1 MTTAVHTTPPLR
13 QRPFMQVDVF
23 TAVPYL
29 GNPLAVVLDGTGL
42 SDEAMQSFARWTNLS
57 ETTFVLPPTPEGRAA
72 GADYR
77 VRIFTPGCE
86 LPFAGHPTL
95 GTCHAWLAHGGQPQ
109 ATGPAGEIIEVRQE
123 CAVGVVAL
131 RPLAGGT
138 TASATGSSSG
148 TATTSNPGERQASA
162 VRMAFAAPPLTR
174 STPEAA
180 HLAQV
185 LAALG
190 LQPAQVLA
198 VQSLNNGPEWLG
210 LLLDSPD
217 TVLALSP
224 DHAALRA
231 LNQKVGVAALQPATP
246 DLPLIAR
253 SSREAR
259 AFATSASAAAANASP
274 TAPATTEPDL
284 WVRAF
289 AAPVG
294 VDEDPVTGSLNASL
308 AQWPMADNLLPQHR
322 RHAYTATQGQA
333 LGRDGLVFLSRHDS
347 GQVWVGGDVSACI
360 RGTVTL

>member
-109 ATGPAGEIIEVRQE
+109 ATGSAGEIIEVRQE

-131 RPLAGGT
+131 RPLAG
-138 TASATGSSSG
+138 SATDSG
-148 TATTSNPGERQASA
+148 M
-162 VRMAFAAPPLTR
+162 RMAFAAPPLTR

-198 VQSLNNGPEWLG
+198 AQSLNNGPEWLG

-259 AFATSASAAAANASP
+259 AFATSPSAVP
-274 TAPATTEPDL
+274 DDEPDL

-308 AQWPMADNLLPQHR
+308 AQWLMADGLLPDHR

-333 LGRDGLVFLSRHDS
+333 LGRDGLVFLSRDDS

-360 RGTVTL
+360 QGTVTL

>member
-1 MTTAVHTTPPLR
+1 MTLR
-13 QRPFMQVDVF
+13 SRPFMQVDVF
-23 TAVPYL
+23 TAVPCL

-42 SDEAMQSFARWTNLS
+42 SDEAMPSCARGTNRS
-57 ETTFVLPPTPEGRAA
+57 EPPCGRPPTPEGRAA

-131 RPLAGGT
+131 RPLAGC
-138 TASATGSSSG
+138 
-148 TATTSNPGERQASA
+148 NPDE
-162 VRMAFAAPPLTR
+162 RMAFAAPPLTR

-180 HLAQV
+180 HLALV

-198 VQSLNNGPEWLG
+198 AQSLNNGPEWLG

-259 AFATSASAAAANASP
+259 AFATSPSAVP
-274 TAPATTEPDL
+274 DDEPDL

-308 AQWPMADNLLPQHR
+308 AQWLMADDLLPPHR

-333 LGRDGLVFLSRHDS
+333 LGRDGLVFLSRDDS

>member
-109 ATGPAGEIIEVRQE
+109 ATGSAGEIIEVRQE

-148 TATTSNPGERQASA
+148 TATTSNPGERPASA
-162 VRMAFAAPPLTR
+162 MRMAFAAPPLTR
-174 STPEAA
+174 STPEAT

-190 LQPAQVLA
+190 LQPAQVQA
-198 VQSLNNGPEWLG
+198 AQSLNNGPEWLG

-231 LNQKVGVAALQPATP
+231 LNQKVGVAALQPTTP

-259 AFATSASAAAANASP
+259 AFATSPSAVPGDA
-274 TAPATTEPDL
+274 PDL

-308 AQWPMADNLLPQHR
+308 AQWLMADGLLPQHR

-333 LGRDGLVFLSRHDS
+333 LGRDGLVFLSRDDS

-360 RGTVTL
+360 QGTVTL

>member
-23 TAVPYL
+23 TAAPYL

-109 ATGPAGEIIEVRQE
+109 ATGPAGEIMEVRQE

-131 RPLAGGT
+131 RPLAG
-138 TASATGSSSG
+138 SAT
-148 TATTSNPGERQASA
+148 ASA

-174 STPEAA
+174 STPEAT

-198 VQSLNNGPEWLG
+198 AQSLNNGPEWLG

-259 AFATSASAAAANASP
+259 AFATSPSAVP
-274 TAPATTEPDL
+274 GDEPDL

-308 AQWPMADNLLPQHR
+308 AQWLMADGLLPAHR

-333 LGRDGLVFLSRHDS
+333 LGRDGLVFLSRDDS

>member
-57 ETTFVLPPTPEGRAA
+57 ETTFVLPPTPAGRAA

-138 TASATGSSSG
+138 TASATESATGSSSG
-148 TATTSNPGERQASA
+148 PATTSSPVERPAST

-198 VQSLNNGPEWLG
+198 AQSLNNGPEWLG

-259 AFATSASAAAANASP
+259 AFATSASAVP
-274 TAPATTEPDL
+274 DDEPDL

-308 AQWPMADNLLPQHR
+308 AQWLMADGLLPAHR
-322 RHAYTATQGQA
+322 SHAYTATQGQA
-333 LGRDGLVFLSRHDS
+333 LGRDGLVFLSRDDS

>member
-131 RPLAGGT
+131 RPLAG
-138 TASATGSSSG
+138 
-148 TATTSNPGERQASA
+148 SNPGM
-162 VRMAFAAPPLTR
+162 RMAFAAPPLTR

-198 VQSLNNGPEWLG
+198 AQSLNNGPEWLG
-210 LLLDSPD
+210 LLLNSPD

-231 LNQKVGVAALQPATP
+231 LNQKVGVAALQPTTP

-308 AQWPMADNLLPQHR
+308 AQWLMADDLLPQHR

-333 LGRDGLVFLSRHDS
+333 LGRDGLVFLSRDDS

>member
-23 TAVPYL
+23 TAVPCL

-57 ETTFVLPPTPEGRAA
+57 ETTFVLPPTPEGHAA

-109 ATGPAGEIIEVRQE
+109 ATGPAGEVTEVRQE

-131 RPLAGGT
+131 RPLAG
-138 TASATGSSSG
+138 SATDSG
-148 TATTSNPGERQASA
+148 M
-162 VRMAFAAPPLTR
+162 RMAFAAPPLTR

-198 VQSLNNGPEWLG
+198 AQSLNNGPEWLG

-231 LNQKVGVAALQPATP
+231 LNQKVGVAALQPTTP

-259 AFATSASAAAANASP
+259 AFATSASAVP
-274 TAPATTEPDL
+274 DDEPAL

-308 AQWPMADNLLPQHR
+308 AQWLMAESLLPPHR
-322 RHAYTATQGQA
+322 RQAYIATQGQA
-333 LGRDGLVFLSRHDS
+333 LGRDGLVFLSRDDS